1 MAKKREL
8 SNEDKKTIAY
18 DLYMNTQLSQK
29 EICER
34 VIITEATFTAW
45 KKKYDWEVHK
55 QAFSITSQNIISN
68 LMEKAY
74 NMTLEDTVNS
84 DAILKLVKSI
94 ESLSDKKTTIS
105 QIINVF
111 KGFTQFAFDRNP
123 EIAKEINLL
132 QRQYVDEKINQ
143 H

>member
-1 MAKKREL
+1 MAKKRDL

-34 VIITEATFTAW
+34 VIITEATFTSW

-111 KGFTQFAFDRNP
+111 KGFTQFAFDKNP